1 MTSPI
6 RIAPSILSA
15 DFARLG
21 EEVRALEA
29 AGADW
34 IHVDVM
40 DGHFVPNITIGPA
53 VVKALR
59 PHTKLPFD
67 VHLMIAPVDG
77 FLDAFAE
84 AGADIIT
91 VHPEAG
97 PHVHR
102 TVQHI
107 KSLGKLAGV
116 SLNPGTPAKMLDYL
130 IDDIDLVLIMSVN
143 PGFGGQSF
151 IDSQLRKIEAVR
163 KMIDKTGRDIRLEV
177 DGGIDMQTAVRAI
190 AAGAD
195 VLVAG
200 TATFRGGPTAYA
212 TNIAGLKNAGL
223 KNKNEGLKNE
233 GVRSD
238 GQQIA
243 GFPDA

>member
-1 MTSPI
+1 MATPLIS
-6 RIAPSILSA
+6 PSILSA

-21 EEVRALEA
+21 EEVRAIDA

-40 DGHFVPNITIGPA
+40 DGHYVPNLTIGPA

-59 PHTKLPFD
+59 PHTAKPFD
-67 VHLMIAPVDG
+67 VHLMVSPVD
-77 FLDAFAE
+77 LWIEPFAK

-102 TVQHI
+102 TVQAI
-107 KSLGKLAGV
+107 KATGKKAGI

-130 IDDIDLVLIMSVN
+130 IDEIDLVLVMSVN

-151 IDSQLRKIEAVR
+151 ISSQLRKLEAVR
-163 KMIDKTGRDIRLEV
+163 KMIDKSGRDIRLEV
-177 DGGIDMQTAVRAI
+177 DGGVNPDNARQCV

-200 TATFRGGPTAYA
+200 SAVFTGGPAAYAGNIAALRGGA
-212 TNIAGLKNAGL
+212 
-223 KNKNEGLKNE
+223 
-233 GVRSD
+233 
-238 GQQIA
+238 
-243 GFPDA
+243 

>member
-1 MTSPI
+1 MPVPL
-6 RIAPSILSA
+6 IAPSILSA

-21 EEVRALEA
+21 EEVRAIDA

-34 IHVDVM
+34 IHIDVM

-59 PHTKLPFD
+59 PHTAKPFD
-67 VHLMIAPVDG
+67 VHLMIAPVDPY
-77 FLDAFAE
+77 LEAFAA

-97 PHVHR
+97 PHSHR
-102 TVQHI
+102 TVQAI
-107 KSLGKLAGV
+107 KALGKQAGI
-116 SLNPGTPAKMLDYL
+116 SLNPATPAKQLDYL
-130 IDDIDLVLIMSVN
+130 IDTIDLVLVMSVN

-163 KMIDKTGRDIRLEV
+163 RMIDQSGRDIRLEV
-177 DGGIDMQTAVRAI
+177 DGGVDLVTAPQCL

-200 TATFRGGPTAYA
+200 TASFRGGPGAYA
-212 TNIAGLKNAGL
+212 ANIAALKNG
-223 KNKNEGLKNE
+223 G
-233 GVRSD
+233 
-238 GQQIA
+238 
-243 GFPDA
+243 